1 MIVMEDQVSTLSAIG
16 CWISTQEI
24 VPWGAYVGAINR
36 VIVRLA
42 ADVVDYSRLVE
53 ADEEG
58 TLKRLDDVT
67 AMFRNHRI

>member
-1 MIVMEDQVSTLSAIG
+1 M
-16 CWISTQEI
+16 
-24 VPWGAYVGAINR
+24 GAINR